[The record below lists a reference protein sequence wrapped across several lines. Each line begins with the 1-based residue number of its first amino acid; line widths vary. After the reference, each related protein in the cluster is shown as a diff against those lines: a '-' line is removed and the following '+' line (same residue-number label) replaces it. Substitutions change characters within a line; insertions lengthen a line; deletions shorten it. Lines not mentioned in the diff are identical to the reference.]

1 MHRREYGPIYD
12 KVSPNHISTMM
23 SVFMEQA
30 EAIGA
35 DELEYRLLA
44 RSEAENDF
52 TAQLVSMRSI
62 GLPTKTEI
70 LLRYY
75 SSIVILF

>member
-1 MHRREYGPIYD
+1 MMHRREYGPIYD

-52 TAQLVSMRSI
+52 TAQLVSMRSKA
-62 GLPTKTEI
+62 LDFQRKRT
-70 LLRYY
+70 
-75 SSIVILF
+75 SSTATAPR